1 MLVNRHSTPVDQQNQ
16 IVGQPKTPYTTHLRS
31 LFETAQVNDSSAVV
45 RLRVARA
52 RERQGAL
59 NSALADRDFE
69 RVCPIGDEIREL
81 LQLAAARVKLSAR
94 GLKRVLRVART
105 IADLE
110 DGESV
115 SVHHVSEALLYR
127 SLDAAG
133 LDTPVRPGAYH
144 RPNHTRPAPPV
155 H

>member
-1 MLVNRHSTPVDQQNQ
+1 MRP
-16 IVGQPKTPYTTHLRS
+16 
-31 LFETAQVNDSSAVV
+31 
-45 RLRVARA
+45 RVARA
-52 RERQGAL
+52 RERQLTRQGAL
-59 NSALADRDFE
+59 NSALADHDFE
-69 RVCPIGDEIREL
+69 RICPPDAEIREL

-94 GLKRVLRVART
+94 GLKRVLRLART

-110 DGESV
+110 AAEV
-115 SVHHVSEALLYR
+115 VTVHHVSEALLFR